1 MDQTEKHIN
10 LNKLR
15 EIVGTDDAMLKVFL
29 SSIETEIRKS
39 ILDLEENFRQKDFA
53 ALKSGGH
60 KLKGTSLTAGLG
72 LLSEMAR
79 KIDALAEFNE
89 TTVASLLA
97 DTRRETETILQIIH
111 SMSEK

>member
-1 MDQTEKHIN
+1 MDQIEEHIN

-15 EIVGTDDAMLKVFL
+15 DIVGADDTMLKVFL

-39 ILDLEENFRQKDFA
+39 ILELEENFRQKDLT

-60 KLKGTSLTAGLG
+60 KLKGTTLTAGLG

-79 KIDALAEFNE
+79 KIDALSEFDE
-89 TTVASLLA
+89 PVVAGLLS
-97 DTRRETETILQIIH
+97 DTRRETETILQIIG
-111 SMSEK
+111 SLSEK